1 MCKIVWSY
9 KPSDF
14 FCRGEGGGGGRGF
27 FLLLA
32 KIKISNAVYVKIY
45 NTLLQT
51 VVELTLTHTDV
62 DLWFPFAF
70 SCALCTKKADDTCWE
85 AVMAGVVCQV
95 QEGSASQVQVSM
107 KYIWGWTTIYNYS
120 AKENWGLYIPDDM

>member
-1 MCKIVWSY
+1 MILQTIKL
-9 KPSDF
+9 F
-14 FCRGEGGGGGRGF
+14 FLRVGVRGGGRGF

-32 KIKISNAVYVKIY
+32 TNKISNAVYVKIY
-45 NTLLQT
+45 DNLLQT

-62 DLWFPFAF
+62 DLWFPFAC
-70 SCALCTKKADDTCWE
+70 SCALCTKKADDTCCE
-85 AVMAGVVCQV
+85 ARMAGVVCQV
-95 QEGSASQVQVSM
+95 QEWSASQVQVSM